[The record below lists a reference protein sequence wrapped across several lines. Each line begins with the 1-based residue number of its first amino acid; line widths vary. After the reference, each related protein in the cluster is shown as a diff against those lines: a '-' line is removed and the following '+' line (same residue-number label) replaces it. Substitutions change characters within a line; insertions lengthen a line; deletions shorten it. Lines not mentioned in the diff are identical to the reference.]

1 MNIKDAENII
11 IRNKNK
17 NEKKKEYMKNYR
29 KEKNKTNK
37 KKSNLNNLNEDIY
50 NNFEIKNNIISLWEK
65 RGYKNLKKET
75 AEDYSIKIKRIHK
88 EITNNN
94 ININILLNILNNNY
108 DDNDISYII
117 KELYYL
123 ENNILI
129 NYLFDKYNN
138 KTTIKTYLIPFS
150 VICSYIEYYKKNN
163 IYNDIAKYII
173 KIGKEYDYE
182 RDNNSIKKTEI
193 NKIINNYNEEILLNN
208 IEKLTNIENKI
219 IYGLYTLIPPRR
231 LEYSNMII
239 LLENNEFELSEDH
252 NYLICDLDYNPKYF
266 IFKNY
271 KTSNVFGEQKILIPN
286 TLSNFIREYLLKKK
300 KKDQDKFLDKTSNTL
315 GKNITK
321 IFSSIYNENITLRWL
336 RISYA
341 TYIRKKNLTNN
352 ELKEISEK
360 MAHGL
365 HTNSRYNK
373 IKMDENI
380 EI

>member
-1 MNIKDAENII
+1 MNIIDAENII
-11 IRNKNK
+11 MREKNK
-17 NEKKKEYMKNYR
+17 NEKKREYMKNYR

-37 KKSNLNNLNEDIY
+37 KKSNSNNLKEDIY

-75 AEDYSIKIKRIHK
+75 VNDYSIKIKRIHK
-88 EITNNN
+88 KITNKD
-94 ININILLNILNNNY
+94 IDMNILLNILNNDNNE
-108 DDNDISYII
+108 NDISYII
-117 KELYYL
+117 DELYYL
-123 ENNILI
+123 ENNILF
-129 NYLFDKYNN
+129 NYLFNKYNN
-138 KTTIKTYLIPFS
+138 KITIKTYLIPFS
-150 VICSYIEYYKKNN
+150 VLCSYIKYYKKKN
-163 IYNDIAKYII
+163 IYNEIAKYII

-182 RDNNSIKKTEI
+182 RDNNSIKNTEI
-193 NKIINNYNEEILLNN
+193 NKIINNYNEDILLNN
-208 IEKLTNIENKI
+208 IEKLTNIEDKI

-239 LLENNEFELSEDH
+239 LLENNELELSEDH

-286 TLSNFIREYLLKKK
+286 ILSNLVREYLFKNKKR
-300 KKDQDKFLDKTSNTL
+300 DQDKFLDKTSNTL
-315 GKNITK
+315 GKKITK
-321 IFSSIYNENITLRWL
+321 IFSSIYNENISLRWL

-380 EI
+380 

>member
-1 MNIKDAENII
+1 MNIIDAENII
-11 IRNKNK
+11 MRGKNK
-17 NEKKKEYMKNYR
+17 NEKKREYMKNYR

-37 KKSNLNNLNEDIY
+37 KKSNSNNLKEDIY

-75 AEDYSIKIKRIHK
+75 VNDYSIKIKRIHK
-88 EITNNN
+88 KITNKD
-94 ININILLNILNNNY
+94 IDMNILLNILNNDNNE
-108 DDNDISYII
+108 NDISYII
-117 KELYYL
+117 DELYYL
-123 ENNILI
+123 ENNILF
-129 NYLFDKYNN
+129 NYLFNKYNN
-138 KTTIKTYLIPFS
+138 KITIKTYLIPFS
-150 VICSYIEYYKKNN
+150 VLCSYIEYYKKKN
-163 IYNDIAKYII
+163 IYNEIAKYII

-182 RDNNSIKKTEI
+182 RDNNSIKNTEI
-193 NKIINNYNEEILLNN
+193 NKIINNYNEDILLNN
-208 IEKLTNIENKI
+208 IEKLTNIEDKI

-239 LLENNEFELSEDH
+239 LLENNELELSEDH

-286 TLSNFIREYLLKKK
+286 ILSNLVREYLFKNKKR
-300 KKDQDKFLDKTSNTL
+300 DQDKFLDKTSNTL
-315 GKNITK
+315 GKKITK
-321 IFSSIYNENITLRWL
+321 IFSSIYNENISLRWL

-380 EI
+380 

>member
-1 MNIKDAENII
+1 MNIIDAENII
-11 IRNKNK
+11 MREKNK
-17 NEKKKEYMKNYR
+17 NEKKREYMKNYR

-37 KKSNLNNLNEDIY
+37 KKSNSNNLKEDIY

-75 AEDYSIKIKRIHK
+75 VNDYSIKIKRIHK
-88 EITNNN
+88 KITNKD
-94 ININILLNILNNNY
+94 IDMNILLNILNNDNNE
-108 DDNDISYII
+108 NDISYII
-117 KELYYL
+117 DELYYL
-123 ENNILI
+123 ENNILF
-129 NYLFDKYNN
+129 NYLFNKYNN
-138 KTTIKTYLIPFS
+138 KITIKTYLIPFS
-150 VICSYIEYYKKNN
+150 VLCSYIEYYKKKN
-163 IYNDIAKYII
+163 IYNEIAKYII

-182 RDNNSIKKTEI
+182 RDNNSIKNTEI
-193 NKIINNYNEEILLNN
+193 NKIINNYNEDILLNN
-208 IEKLTNIENKI
+208 IEKLTNIEDKI

-239 LLENNEFELSEDH
+239 LLENNELELSEDH

-286 TLSNFIREYLLKKK
+286 ILSNLVREYLFKNKKR
-300 KKDQDKFLDKTSNTL
+300 DQDKFLDKTSNTL
-315 GKNITK
+315 GKKITK
-321 IFSSIYNENITLRWL
+321 IFSSIYNENISLRWL

-352 ELKEISEK
+352 ELKEIREK
-360 MAHGL
+360 IAHGL

-380 EI
+380 

>member
-1 MNIKDAENII
+1 MK
-11 IRNKNK
+11 
-17 NEKKKEYMKNYR
+17 KKKEYMKNYR
-29 KEKNKTNK
+29 KGKNK
-37 KKSNLNNLNEDIY
+37 KKSNLNNLNQTID
-50 NNFEIKNNIISLWEK
+50 NNFVIKDNIISLWEK

-75 AEDYSIKIKRIHK
+75 ANDYSIKIKRLHK
-88 EITNNN
+88 EITTKD
-94 ININILLNILNNNY
+94 ININILLNILTNDYNE
-108 DDNDISYII
+108 NDISYII

-123 ENNILI
+123 KNNILI
-129 NYLFDKYNN
+129 NYLYDKYDN

-150 VICSYIEYYKKNN
+150 VICSYIEYYKINN
-163 IYNDIAKYII
+163 IYNEIAKNII
-173 KIGKEYDYE
+173 KLGKEYDYE
-182 RDNNSIKKTEI
+182 KDNNSIKKTEI
-193 NKIINNYNEEILLNN
+193 NKIIKNYNEDILLNN
-208 IEKLTNIENKI
+208 IEKLTNIEDKI
-219 IYGLYTLIPPRR
+219 IYGLYTLLPPRR

-239 LLENNEFELSEDH
+239 LLEDNELKLSEEY
-252 NYLICDLDYNPKYF
+252 NYLICDSNYNPKYF

-286 TLSNFIREYLLKKK
+286 TLSNLIGEYLLKKN
-300 KKDQDKFLDKTSNTL
+300 KKDQDKLLDKTSNTL
-315 GKNITK
+315 GKKITK
-321 IFSSIYNENITLRWL
+321 IFSFIYNENITLRWL

-352 ELKEISEK
+352 ELKKISEE